1 MSEEKWQRGVARDSQ
16 RLEEGE
22 RGRRSVLAQT
32 VFLGTLSVLFVVPLL
47 IGAYLGNWL
56 DSRNEGYSVSWT
68 LNLIL
73 LGLAEGIFNVYFFVR
88 KHW

>member
-32 VFLGTLSVLFVVPLL
+32 DFLGTLSVLFVVPLL

>member
-88 KHW
+88 KYW